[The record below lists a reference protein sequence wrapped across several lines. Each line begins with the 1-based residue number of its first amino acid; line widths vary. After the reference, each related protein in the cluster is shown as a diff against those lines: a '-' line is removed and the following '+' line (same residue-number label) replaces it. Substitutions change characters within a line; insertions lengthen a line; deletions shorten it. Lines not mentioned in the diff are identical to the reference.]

1 MKKVLAMEAKKP
13 AVLGVLPRRSVSDS
27 TSCNRRNPEVMDH
40 LRAPVLG
47 HQFSSVAI
55 VGDEVTAKMPSPMLR
70 VRSRLFSSSQFGA
83 PAAAL
88 YEENLEGQPGP
99 EAGVADDTSEAIRLE
114 TVNVAPMS
122 ESVTGGTQTG
132 ATRCDTATGKVI
144 TATLNT
150 NECTKDCSTKHED
163 KHAADI
169 APCCTKAGAASQAAK
184 TADDKAAVQTTFDNW
199 MISNRP
205 FLECRAYAVSVSC
218 GDAKHKKANCEK
230 QSYGKCCK
238 ALVWYIRTATLEGRA
253 ACANADKNL
262 SDCPFS

>member
-1 MKKVLAMEAKKP
+1 
-13 AVLGVLPRRSVSDS
+13 
-27 TSCNRRNPEVMDH
+27 MDH
-40 LRAPVLG
+40 LRAPLLG
-47 HQFSSVAI
+47 HQFSKVAI
-55 VGDEVTAKMPSPMLR
+55 VGDEVTARMPNSMLKA
-70 VRSRLFSSSQFGA
+70 VRSRLFFSSQLGA
-83 PAAAL
+83 PAAL

-99 EAGVADDTSEAIRLE
+99 EAGVADDTSEAVSLG
-114 TVNVAPMS
+114 TVDVAPMS

-169 APCCTKAGAASQAAK
+169 APCCSKAGAASQAAK
-184 TADDKAAVQTTFDNW
+184 TDDDKAAVQTKFENW
-199 MISNRP
+199 MLSNKP
-205 FLECRAYAVSVSC
+205 FLECRAYAVSISC
-218 GDAKHKKANCEK
+218 GEAKHKKANCEK

-238 ALVWYIRTATLEGRA
+238 ALVWYIRTSTLEGTA
-253 ACANADKNL
+253 ACNNAEKNL